1 MPVLASRVLLTRYLE
16 EGGLVL
22 ALVGEDHMD
31 TPTLVAMGQLLLTP
45 GGVVAE
51 VAGAEDVAGAG
62 MHPTRPLGGK
72 SMNQI
77 FLRR

>member
-1 MPVLASRVLLTRYLE
+1 MPVLASQALLTRYLE

-31 TPTLVAMGQLLLTP
+31 TPVSVATGQLLLTP
-45 GGVVAE
+45 GGVAVE

-62 MHPTRPLGGK
+62 LHPIDTRGGRT
-72 SMNQI
+72 MNQI
-77 FLRR
+77 ILRR